1 MDFLR
6 KSDPSESWLIV
17 NVDAQA
23 VIMHGASLGVVLNC
37 CFWSV
42 FASCPSYDCVCY
54 QDCKRRNLDLSQQ
67 QNFER
72 Y

>member
-1 MDFLR
+1 MTRKFFQALKFATEGKFARKEKMPRFL
-6 KSDPSESWLIV
+6 EW
-17 NVDAQA
+17 
-23 VIMHGASLGVVLNC
+23 GVVLNC